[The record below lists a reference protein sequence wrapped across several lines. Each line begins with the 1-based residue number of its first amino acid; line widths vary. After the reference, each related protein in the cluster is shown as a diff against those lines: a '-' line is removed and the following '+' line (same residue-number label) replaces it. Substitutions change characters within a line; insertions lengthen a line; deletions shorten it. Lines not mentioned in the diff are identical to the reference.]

1 MSQTWT
7 ALAFVIHGPGG
18 SNGPRTPYSCNRP
31 TSASRETGHQSSPCL
46 KNPQRHG
53 DYKTLSELST
63 RASFPAPWRIFPLED
78 EGDILASMTL

>member
-1 MSQTWT
+1 MLCHRHGQLSLLLYTGLVEVMVPEPHI
-7 ALAFVIHGPGG
+7 LAP
-18 SNGPRTPYSCNRP
+18 
-31 TSASRETGHQSSPCL
+31 RETGYQSSPCL

-78 EGDILASMTL
+78 EGDVLASMTL